1 MTTLP
6 LPGPKTIANYVAREL
21 GIPAVQIEINK
32 QYRVPAQ
39 NPQGFHRLLGA
50 LVASVRDLG

>member
-1 MTTLP
+1 LLLET
-6 LPGPKTIANYVAREL
+6 
-21 GIPAVQIEINK
+21 GISAVQVEINK

-50 LVASVRDLG
+50 LMESIKELAE